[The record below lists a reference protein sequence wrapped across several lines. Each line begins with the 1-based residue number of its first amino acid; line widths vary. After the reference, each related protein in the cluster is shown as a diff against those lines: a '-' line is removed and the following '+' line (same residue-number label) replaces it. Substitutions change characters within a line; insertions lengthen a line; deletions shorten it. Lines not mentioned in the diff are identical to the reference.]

1 MTLAPALQ
9 PIRGM
14 NAKAWALQARTNQF
28 FVRVIRFCESLPECP
43 TTSSIRDQLLDSA
56 GSTDSNYRAACRGRS
71 RAEFIAKVG
80 VSAEEADESKGWLEA
95 LFAVGY
101 GEPQEAQA
109 LIREADE
116 LTAIF
121 TSSQKTARERLE
133 AKKVAVAT
141 AKRRRSRR

>member
-1 MTLAPALQ
+1 MAGPLQ
-9 PIRGM
+9 LVRGM
-14 NAKAWALQARTNQF
+14 NDKARALQARTQQF
-28 FVRVIRFCESLPECP
+28 FVRVIRFCESLPDGP

-95 LFAVGY
+95 LSAAGY

-121 TSSQKTARERLE
+121 ASSQKTSRERLE
-133 AKKVAVAT
+133 ARKAAET
-141 AKRRRSRR
+141 ARKRRRSRR